1 MPITLSQTNNEF
13 NINNDAATQFLENG
27 TSGISTSTLDV
38 SSNGIT
44 NYVPYIVSG
53 LSSANPTSLA
63 QIGGVSIFSGTS
75 TISSTNIATPMNN
88 VNTGA
93 LSIGTYYIV
102 GSVNVVPSSS
112 ATAKSWGVF
121 FDTSSGLLSA
131 ALLGSPYSISRNYVL
146 NITNTFTAT
155 KIQTHTSLIV
165 NLTSSIPIYLNF
177 YANMTSGYSA
187 NSTIV
192 VARIG

>member
-1 MPITLSQTNNEF
+1 MPITLSQTNNEL
-13 NINNDAATQFLENG
+13 NINNTTPIQFLEND
-27 TSGISTSTLDV
+27 TSGVSTSTLDV

-53 LSSANPTSLA
+53 LSGANPTALNQS
-63 QIGGVSIFSGTS
+63 GGVSIFSGTS

-102 GSVNVVPSSS
+102 GSVDIIPSST
-112 ATAKSWGVF
+112 ATTVSWGVF
-121 FDTSSGLLSA
+121 FDTSTGLVSA
-131 ALLGSPYSISRNYVL
+131 AILGTPYYVSRNYVL

-177 YANMTSGYSA
+177 YANMSTGFTA
-187 NSTIV
+187 RSTIV
-192 VARIG
+192 VARLG

>member
-13 NINNDAATQFLENG
+13 NINNTTPIQFLENDA
-27 TSGISTSTLDV
+27 SGVSTSTLDV

-44 NYVPYIVSG
+44 NYVPYSVSG
-53 LSSANPTSLA
+53 LSGANPTSLA

-88 VNTGA
+88 VNTGT

-102 GSVNVVPSSS
+102 GSVDVIPSST
-112 ATAKSWGVF
+112 ATTVSWGVF

-131 ALLGSPYSISRNYVL
+131 AILSAPYFVSRNYVL

-155 KIQTHTSLIV
+155 KIQTHTSLIA

-177 YANMTSGYSA
+177 YANMSTGFTA
-187 NSTIV
+187 RSTIV
-192 VARIG
+192 VARLG

>member
-1 MPITLSQTNNEF
+1 MPISITQTNNEL
-13 NINNDAATQFLENG
+13 NINNTAPIQFLENNP
-27 TSGISTSTLDV
+27 SGVSASTLDV

-53 LSSANPTSLA
+53 LSSANPTSIS
-63 QIGGVSIFSGTS
+63 QIGGVSIYSGTS
-75 TISSTNIATPMNN
+75 STSSTNIATPRNN
-88 VNTGA
+88 VNTGT
-93 LSIGTYYIV
+93 LSVGTYYMI
-102 GSVNVVPSSS
+102 GSVDVVPSAG

-131 ALLGSPYSISRNYVL
+131 ASAGSPYAISRNYVL

-165 NLTSSIPIYLNF
+165 NLTSAIPIYLNF
-177 YANMTSGYSA
+177 YANMASGYSA